1 VERLTELGP
10 WSGWSQ
16 CSLSSAQMA
25 FQGGIHVSVYLSKQF
40 MHWHFD
46 NYFYLAVFKAM
57 FVKILILVFAVVR

>member
-1 VERLTELGP
+1 
-10 WSGWSQ
+10 
-16 CSLSSAQMA
+16 MA